1 MQKPKNGSGFRLR
14 LLISIALLVFSML
27 VRLYWPEGCMKMRM
41 AIAPEAVSETQEAAE
56 MLLKDL
62 KDGTPFSKALT
73 TFCMQIIDSDEMS

>member
-1 MQKPKNGSGFRLR
+1 
-14 LLISIALLVFSML
+14 
-27 VRLYWPEGCMKMRM
+27 MKMRM
-41 AIAPEAVSETQEAAE
+41 AIAPEDVSETQEAAE